1 MKQHVGSEREHMPSD
16 SYEMI
21 AEGLAALK
29 AEVERLE
36 THERRQIAD
45 EIKTARG
52 HGDLKENAEYHAA
65 KEAQG
70 HLETRILALR
80 HQLSNASVVEVRSG
94 DVVAF
99 GSVVTVVDESTG
111 REITYSLV
119 SSLDADASEGKLSAE
134 SPVAQALRGKSVGDV
149 ASVRTPRS
157 ERRLR
162 VLAVS

>member
-1 MKQHVGSEREHMPSD
+1 MT
-16 SYEMI
+16 
-21 AEGLAALK
+21 AEGLAGLE
-29 AEVERLE
+29 AEIERLE
-36 THERRQIAD
+36 THERRLIAE

-80 HQLSNASVVEVRSG
+80 HQVSHATVVEVRAG
-94 DVVAF
+94 DVVEF
-99 GSVVTVVDESTG
+99 GSVVTVVEESTG
-111 REITYSLV
+111 KQTTYSLV
-119 SSLDADASEGKLSAE
+119 SSMDADASEGRLSVE
-134 SPVAQALRGKSVGDV
+134 SPVARALRGKRVGQTATV
-149 ASVRTPRS
+149 TIPSG

>member
-1 MKQHVGSEREHMPSD
+1 MSTSA
-16 SYEMI
+16 YEMT
-21 AEGLAALK
+21 ADGLATLK

-36 THERRQIAD
+36 THERRLISE

-80 HQLSNASVVEVRSG
+80 HQLDNATVVEVRAG

-99 GSVVTVVDESTG
+99 GSVVTIADEGTG
-111 REITYSLV
+111 TETTYSLV
-119 SSLDADASEGKLSAE
+119 SSMDADASEGRLSVE
-134 SPVAQALRGKSVGDV
+134 SPVARALRGRSVGETATV
-149 ASVRTPRS
+149 KTPRG

-162 VLAVS
+162 VVAIG

>member
-1 MKQHVGSEREHMPSD
+1 MMPTPE
-16 SYEMI
+16 YEMT
-21 AEGLAALK
+21 ADGLAALR

-36 THERRQIAD
+36 TVERSLIAE

-80 HQLSNASVVEVRSG
+80 HQLGNATVVEVRAG

-99 GSVVTVVDESTG
+99 GSVVTVVEEGTG
-111 REITYSLV
+111 KQTTYTLV
-119 SSLDADASEGKLSAE
+119 SSMDADASAGRLSTE
-134 SPVAQALRGKSVGDV
+134 SPVARALRGKSAGETATVV
-149 ASVRTPRS
+149 TPRG
-157 ERRLR
+157 ERRLH
-162 VLAVS
+162 VVAVA

>member
-1 MKQHVGSEREHMPSD
+1 MPTF
-16 SYEMI
+16 EMT
-21 AEGLAALK
+21 AEGLAALQ

-36 THERRQIAD
+36 GPERRAIAE

-80 HQLSNASVVEVRSG
+80 HQIDHASVVEVRPGAG
-94 DVVAF
+94 DVVGF
-99 GSVVTVVDESTG
+99 GSVVTVVEEGTG
-111 REITYSLV
+111 AETTYSLV
-119 SSLDADASEGKLSAE
+119 SSMDADASAGRLSAE
-134 SPVAQALRGKSVGDV
+134 SPVAQALRGKAVGETATV
-149 ASVRTPRS
+149 KTPRS

-162 VLAVS
+162 VVALG